1 MVQTLFDPC
10 HISHMPRSTYVSNPT
25 WHHHHHCHL
34 IGYKLHNKQYIL
46 VAVVFSV
53 GPPYRKPLWTNGRL
67 LLTLAVLVTLTV
79 WCVIYPSNWALEWLE
94 LEVIPFGFRI
104 FLVTL
109 AAANLA
115 ISYIC
120 EKYFFLHLAGW
131 LASIFKNLK
140 GRAQSGYAP
149 YPSPTRRYTNV

>member
-1 MVQTLFDPC
+1 MKLTL
-10 HISHMPRSTYVSNPT
+10 S
-25 WHHHHHCHL
+25 
-34 IGYKLHNKQYIL
+34 
-46 VAVVFSV
+46 FS
-53 GPPYRKPLWTNGRL
+53 LGRL
-67 LLTLAVLVTLTV
+67 LLTLAVLVTLTI

-149 YPSPTRRYTNV
+149 LSKPHKKIYKRVMQEMGIVDL

>member
-1 MVQTLFDPC
+1 MKQPSCHDMKLTL
-10 HISHMPRSTYVSNPT
+10 S
-25 WHHHHHCHL
+25 
-34 IGYKLHNKQYIL
+34 
-46 VAVVFSV
+46 FS
-53 GPPYRKPLWTNGRL
+53 LGRL

-131 LASIFKNLK
+131 LASIFKNMK
-140 GRAQSGYAP
+140 GRAQAGYAP
-149 YPSPTRRYTNV
+149 LSKPHKKIYKRVMQEMGIVDL